1 MSMLGRPGSL
11 ARYGECGS
19 LHSAQARRSCL
30 SDLDWLQDIER
41 SRHRRPDRSGDSRCR
56 RGISARHYCRSAE
69 SEVGWIL
76 FRLHPAIY
84 RTTADVA
91 RQFVT
96 LGDRFSCAQCCCRCG
111 RDPFGR
117 HSMSGSGQATICPRQ
132 NATAVWC
139 SYLDAG
145 IFTSS
150 FTSCCAAAW
159 LIALRSNL
167 SAAACL
173 PTLQRNLSAVC
184 SGKTTPS
191 MNTTACLSRSPGTR

>member
-1 MSMLGRPGSL
+1 MSLLRRPGSL

-19 LHSAQARRSCL
+19 LHAAQVRRSCL
-30 SDLDWLQDIER
+30 PDLAWLQDMER
-41 SRHRRPDRSGDSRCR
+41 SRDRRPHRSGASRCR
-56 RGISARHYCRSAE
+56 RGISANISAE
-69 SEVGWIL
+69 SEVGWSL

-91 RQFVT
+91 RQFVI

-117 HSMSGSGQATICPRQ
+117 HSMSGPGQATICPRQ
-132 NATAVWC
+132 NATGVWC

-159 LIALRSNL
+159 LITRGSIL
-167 SAAACL
+167 SAAPVFRRCSVIF
-173 PTLQRNLSAVC
+173 RLSAQER
-184 SGKTTPS
+184 PRH
-191 MNTTACLSRSPGTR
+191 L